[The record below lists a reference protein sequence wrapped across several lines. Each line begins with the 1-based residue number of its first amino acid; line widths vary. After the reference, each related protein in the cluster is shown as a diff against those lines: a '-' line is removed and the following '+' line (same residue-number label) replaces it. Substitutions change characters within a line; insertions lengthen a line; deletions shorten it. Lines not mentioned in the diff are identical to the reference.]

1 MTCMCCGVAEQ
12 EPLILPN
19 KCTANGLNRYSP
31 AALARSSLETM
42 QRAQALAAKCRA
54 HEEETGKI
62 RLETLAYLQS
72 VKASSILDVFLKG
85 DEVQF
90 NVTLTLVYRAIPAP
104 PGSVSKFSVEC
115 LEAARKAIVAH
126 QECIEMFKFGTYMQ
140 SIYAHWYGFP
150 GEATSP
156 WLTCC

>member
-1 MTCMCCGVAEQ
+1 
-12 EPLILPN
+12 
-19 KCTANGLNRYSP
+19 
-31 AALARSSLETM
+31 M

-54 HEEETGKI
+54 HEKETEKT
-62 RLETLAYLQS
+62 RPETLAYLQS
-72 VKASSILDVFLKG
+72 LKASSILDVFLKG

-104 PGSVSKFSVEC
+104 PGSISKFSTEC

-140 SIYAHWYGFP
+140 SIYAHWYSFP
-150 GEATSP
+150 DKTASP
-156 WLTCC
+156 